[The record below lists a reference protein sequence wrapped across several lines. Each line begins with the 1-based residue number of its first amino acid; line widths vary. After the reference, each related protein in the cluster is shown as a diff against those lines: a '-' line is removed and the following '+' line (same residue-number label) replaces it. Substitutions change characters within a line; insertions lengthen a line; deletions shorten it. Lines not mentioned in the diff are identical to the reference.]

1 MSSYTRC
8 HGAHM
13 GLKEETACIF
23 ERGAMMEG
31 FLEEP
36 NYQEVRFD
44 NFCKTCRYKDLPES
58 ESPCFECLEEP
69 MRYYSDTPVK
79 WMEK

>member
-1 MSSYTRC
+1 
-8 HGAHM
+8 
-13 GLKEETACIF
+13 
-23 ERGAMMEG
+23 MEC

-44 NFCKTCRYKDLPES
+44 YFCKTCRYKDLPES

>member
-23 ERGAMMEG
+23 EGGVTMEG

-44 NFCKTCRYKDLPES
+44 RFCKTCRYKDLPES
-58 ESPCFECLEEP
+58 ESPCYECLEEP
-69 MRYYSDTPVK
+69 MRYYSDTPIK

>member
-1 MSSYTRC
+1 
-8 HGAHM
+8 
-13 GLKEETACIF
+13 
-23 ERGAMMEG
+23 MEG

-44 NFCKTCRYKDLPES
+44 IFCKTCRHKDLPEN
-58 ESPCFECLEEP
+58 ETPCFECLEEP
-69 MRYYSDTPVK
+69 MRYYSDTPIK